1 MKDSE
6 NKMDELIAIIDNARE
21 NAFGAANK
29 ELINMYWEIGAYVSR
44 SISELG
50 WGKSV
55 VEELAECI
63 QKKHVGIKGFSAQ
76 NIWRMKQFY
85 ETYRDNEKLS
95 TLLRELSWSHNIQI
109 MRCKTAEAREFYL
122 TKAVKSRCSIREL
135 KRKMDSALFERKRLS
150 DSTNESN
157 TAKSEGLSALI
168 DGYLLEFLDL
178 TQAYQTYKEKDLR
191 KTIIESLK
199 QFMLGFAKDFA
210 FIDDEYRIQL
220 GNRDFFIDLLF
231 FNRSLQCLVAIEL
244 KIGEFVPERLGKME
258 LYLEA
263 LDQDV
268 KKSHENPSVGL
279 IICSKKDE
287 AVIEY
292 ALSRSMS
299 PAMATEYMLHLPDKA
314 ILENKLRELAELAES
329 VGVPED

>member
-1 MKDSE
+1 MGCNTD
-6 NKMDELIAIIDNARE
+6 
-21 NAFGAANK
+21 K
-29 ELINMYWEIGAYVSR
+29 E
-44 SISELG
+44 
-50 WGKSV
+50 
-55 VEELAECI
+55 
-63 QKKHVGIKGFSAQ
+63 
-76 NIWRMKQFY
+76 
-85 ETYRDNEKLS
+85 
-95 TLLRELSWSHNIQI
+95 
-109 MRCKTAEAREFYL
+109 REFYL
-122 TKAVKSRCSIREL
+122 AEAVKSRCSIREL
-135 KRKMDSALFERKRLS
+135 KRQMDSALFERTRLS

-178 TQAYQTYKEKDLR
+178 TQTHQTNQTNQANQTYKEKDLR